1 MHPKKIFIY
10 SLVFLLSLALFFMTD
25 GFYAVERFYAIGL
38 NTQGNLGLAEYF
50 RRFVFIGEY
59 ILAVTILFTATNIR
73 RLYGVIILIVLWIL
87 FSIDLV
93 THQIYGRPADVSNI
107 AMLNASVA
115 NLSDALVQYKDIILT
130 SLAKTTAIFLPLIII
145 SSINLSNGIWQKINN
160 LFFFSSFA
168 CLLFFYVFILVNRGA
183 PALIGFP
190 KGFSYGFG
198 SLMVKINSEFTPI
211 QTINTVPTT
220 LLSEVRN
227 EIRNIIVVVDESVE
241 YGYFNQEFQNNAAS
255 IVDFGKSFSGGNCS
269 ATSNYIIRKGYW
281 EKSQGNS
288 LGIKQVES
296 LFSIAKRHGFY
307 TTYVDNQSVLRDKT
321 IRNYIDETELGQIT
335 NPIHNDAPPMHERDK
350 QTIDIIRSLLK
361 NREHNFIFINKIGAH
376 FPYAQT
382 IDPNR
387 VSNSNL
393 ENYRESIRTNS
404 VKFIERLNQIIG
416 NDSVVFY
423 TSDHGQEL
431 NARATHCNTGRN
443 ISDNEY
449 TVPFIIMTKNSDLL
463 QIIKNAQNKAQNR
476 LSHLEFSESIRNLL
490 GEEIQE
496 ANSVFKWKN
505 TSIPYCGMYGQPF
518 AFLGVNP
525 SCHQLI
531 KP

>member
-1 MHPKKIFIY
+1 
-10 SLVFLLSLALFFMTD
+10 MTD

-73 RLYGVIILIVLWIL
+73 RLYGAIILIGLWIL
-87 FSIDLV
+87 FSIDLI

-335 NPIHNDAPPMHERDK
+335 NPIHNDAPPCMKEISK
-350 QTIDIIRSLLK
+350 
-361 NREHNFIFINKIGAH
+361 
-376 FPYAQT
+376 
-382 IDPNR
+382 
-387 VSNSNL
+387 
-393 ENYRESIRTNS
+393 
-404 VKFIERLNQIIG
+404 RLTL
-416 NDSVVFY
+416 F
-423 TSDHGQEL
+423 
-431 NARATHCNTGRN
+431 
-443 ISDNEY
+443 
-449 TVPFIIMTKNSDLL
+449 
-463 QIIKNAQNKAQNR
+463 
-476 LSHLEFSESIRNLL
+476 
-490 GEEIQE
+490 E
-496 ANSVFKWKN
+496 A
-505 TSIPYCGMYGQPF
+505 C
-518 AFLGVNP
+518 
-525 SCHQLI
+525 
-531 KP
+531 

>member
-1 MHPKKIFIY
+1 MHK
-10 SLVFLLSLALFFMTD
+10 
-25 GFYAVERFYAIGL
+25 
-38 NTQGNLGLAEYF
+38 
-50 RRFVFIGEY
+50 
-59 ILAVTILFTATNIR
+59 
-73 RLYGVIILIVLWIL
+73 
-87 FSIDLV
+87 
-93 THQIYGRPADVSNI
+93 
-107 AMLNASVA
+107 
-115 NLSDALVQYKDIILT
+115 
-130 SLAKTTAIFLPLIII
+130 
-145 SSINLSNGIWQKINN
+145 
-160 LFFFSSFA
+160 
-168 CLLFFYVFILVNRGA
+168 
-183 PALIGFP
+183 
-190 KGFSYGFG
+190 
-198 SLMVKINSEFTPI
+198 
-211 QTINTVPTT
+211 
-220 LLSEVRN
+220 
-227 EIRNIIVVVDESVE
+227 
-241 YGYFNQEFQNNAAS
+241 
-255 IVDFGKSFSGGNCS
+255 
-269 ATSNYIIRKGYW
+269 
-281 EKSQGNS
+281 
-288 LGIKQVES
+288 
-296 LFSIAKRHGFY
+296 
-307 TTYVDNQSVLRDKT
+307 
-321 IRNYIDETELGQIT
+321 
-335 NPIHNDAPPMHERDK
+335 RDK

-387 VSNSNL
+387 VSNNNL